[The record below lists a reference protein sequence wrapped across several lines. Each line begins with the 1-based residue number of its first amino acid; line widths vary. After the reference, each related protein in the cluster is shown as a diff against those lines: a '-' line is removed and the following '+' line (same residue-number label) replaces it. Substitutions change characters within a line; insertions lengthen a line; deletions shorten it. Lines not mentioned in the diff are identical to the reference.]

1 MEYQEEYP
9 KKIKIKAGV
18 TDVYAFDITDGIEDG
33 FCIQDCFCCIPLIDE
48 LHEEFIEWLRWFWS
62 ANPYDIKFPW
72 NEWNKNGIELT
83 KKLSTILKGTGI
95 EIYYQNI
102 HIETDERNSGLIKIY

>member
-9 KKIKIKAGV
+9 KKIKIKAGYA
-18 TDVYAFDITDGIEDG
+18 TVYAFDITDGNEND
-33 FCIQDCFCCIPLIDE
+33 FDIQDCFCCVPLIDE
-48 LHEEFIEWLRWFWS
+48 IQEEFIEWLQWFWF
-62 ANPYDIKFPW
+62 ANPGDEKFPW
-72 NEWNKNGIELT
+72 NECNEKGIELT
-83 KKLSTILKGTGI
+83 KKLSAILKGTGI